1 MSRRASSWP
10 GRLRFIVRGF
20 RFQVVLVEVV
30 VVRFLVFI
38 DVFLIDIQGLVV
50 LVGVVVLIAVL
61 IVSAPSAPPK
71 PGKRTHWLARPIDS
85 VAHGV
90 ADVFE

>member
-71 PGKRTHWLARPIDS
+71 PGK
-85 VAHGV
+85 
-90 ADVFE
+90 